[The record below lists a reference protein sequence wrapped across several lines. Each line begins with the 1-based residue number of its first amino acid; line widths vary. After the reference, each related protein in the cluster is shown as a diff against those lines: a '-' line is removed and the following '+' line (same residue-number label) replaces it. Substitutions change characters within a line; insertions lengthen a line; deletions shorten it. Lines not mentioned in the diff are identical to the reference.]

1 VGKHRLAHGG
11 VETVVAKGVLVGNPP
26 EFARDE
32 WNCRK
37 KKPRG
42 WFMSSGSRFGSPGPL
57 VMS

>member
-32 WNCRK
+32 WNCRQ
-37 KKPRG
+37 KKPGG